1 MSPADQT
8 LAHELAV
15 ARAAAVAAMGVVK
28 AHWRTNLTVE
38 HKAGD
43 EPVTIADREA
53 SDLIVAR
60 LCAAF
65 PGDAVLSEE
74 VPDDGSRLRAHRVW
88 MIDPIDGTSDF
99 IAGDTGFAVMI
110 GLCVGGRP
118 QLGALAMPATGALYL
133 GVVGQGAWMETADG
147 VRQPLRTSALAA
159 PPGIRLVASKTHRT
173 RDVDT
178 FRRALGIDDEI
189 NVGSVGL
196 KVAMVADASRDLY
209 VYPGSRT
216 KLWDI
221 CGPEA
226 VLLAAGGR
234 VTDVHGQLIDY
245 TQPDLRNSGG
255 IVASNG
261 PLHDQVITTLAPLLG
276 ARPLPK

>member
-1 MSPADQT
+1 MT
-8 LAHELAV
+8 LTRELDTARDAV
-15 ARAAAVAAMGVVK
+15 LEAMAIVK
-28 AHWRTNLTVE
+28 GHWRTDLAIE

-60 LCAAF
+60 LRAAF

-74 VPDDGSRLRAHRVW
+74 LPDDGSRLHAERVW

-99 IAGDTGFAVMI
+99 IAGDTGFAVMV
-110 GLCVGGRP
+110 GLIVGGRP
-118 QLGALAMPATGALYL
+118 QLGALAMPASSELYL
-133 GVVGQGAWMETADG
+133 GVVGEGAWKEG
-147 VRQPLRTSALAA
+147 PGGGGRQPLHTTTLAA

-178 FRRALGIDDEI
+178 FRRALDIDDEI

-226 VLLAAGGR
+226 LLIAAGGR

-245 TQPDLRNSGG
+245 TRADLYNTGG
-255 IVASNG
+255 IIASNG
-261 PLHDQVITTLAPLLG
+261 PLHDRVIEVLAPLLG
-276 ARPLPK
+276 SRPLPK